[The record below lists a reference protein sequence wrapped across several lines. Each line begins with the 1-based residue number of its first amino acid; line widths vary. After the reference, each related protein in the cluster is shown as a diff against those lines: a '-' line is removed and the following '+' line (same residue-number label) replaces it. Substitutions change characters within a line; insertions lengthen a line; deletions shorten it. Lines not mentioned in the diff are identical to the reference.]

1 MDWTRT
7 LLFWYDENK
16 RTFPWRETKEPY
28 KVWLS
33 EIILQQ
39 TRTQQGLPYFRSFL
53 EAFPTLKDLAL
64 ASEDSILKLWQGLG
78 YYSRARNLHATAQYI
93 YKECEGVFPI
103 TFDKL
108 LSLKGVGDYT
118 ASAISSICYNLPEA
132 VVDGNVYRFL
142 SRYFAIDTPVDSNQ
156 AHQLFKTKASSLM
169 DKTQSGKF
177 NQALMEFGALQCIP
191 KNPSCSICPF
201 VKKCIA
207 FNQKKINFYPVKKAR
222 KKKID
227 RYFNYLIIRDKNGK
241 VKLEKRLGKGIWQN
255 LFQFPLIET
264 HKMINT
270 RKKLIENI
278 PKTNL
283 IGLDLNKLKLCNS
296 DPIIH
301 KLSHQK
307 LNVFFWIIPSKK
319 TLKNGFTL
327 SELKTKAVPVVI
339 QNFIDFF
346 FTVDP

>member
-1 MDWTRT
+1 MNLTRT

-16 RTFPWRETKEPY
+16 RNFPWRKTKEPY
-28 KVWLS
+28 IVWLS

-53 EAFPTLKDLAL
+53 KAFPTIKELAL

-78 YYSRARNLHATAQYI
+78 YYSRARNLHSTAKYI
-93 YKECEGVFPI
+93 YNECEGVFPV

-142 SRYFAIDTPVDSNQ
+142 SRYFAIDTPIDSNQ
-156 AHQLFKTKASSLM
+156 AHQLFKAKATTLM
-169 DKTQSGKF
+169 DNKQPGKF

-191 KNPSCSICPF
+191 KNPSCNICPF
-201 VKKCIA
+201 AIKCIA
-207 FNQKKINFYPVKKAR
+207 FNQKKINIYPIKKVR
-222 KKKID
+222 QKRID
-227 RYFNYLIIRDKNGK
+227 RYFNYLVIRDINGK
-241 VKLEKRLGKGIWQN
+241 IKFEKRLGKGIWEN

-264 HKMINT
+264 HKIINT
-270 RKKLIENI
+270 REKLIENI
-278 PKTNL
+278 PKMNL
-283 IGLDLNKLKLCNS
+283 IGLDLNKLNLWNS

-307 LNVFFWIIPSKK
+307 LNVFFWVIPSKK
-319 TLKNGFTL
+319 THKNGFSL

-339 QNFIDFF
+339 QNFIEIF
-346 FTVDP
+346 FTVDS